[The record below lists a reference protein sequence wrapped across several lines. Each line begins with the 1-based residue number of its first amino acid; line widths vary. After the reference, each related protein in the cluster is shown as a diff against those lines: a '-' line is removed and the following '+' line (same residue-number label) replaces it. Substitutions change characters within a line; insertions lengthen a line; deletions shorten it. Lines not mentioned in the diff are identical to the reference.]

1 MATTLAEVETAI
13 TDVETS
19 GQSSALDGVSYTRAN
34 LSSLLQLRDT
44 LKGESDRAAGSR
56 PTFRAFQF
64 TTLGYD

>member
-1 MATTLAEVETAI
+1 MAITLAEVETAI
-13 TDVETS
+13 TAVETS

-56 PTFRAFQF
+56 PTFRGFQF